1 MPGQPGNHASDA
13 ANELIKKGARV
24 CTGLNDVIDT
34 YNEVYSPLF
43 GGKIEKLKQSNVTK
57 QRQSLKKREKDE
69 QGKLLA
75 ALDET
80 ERKVLSGLTSP
91 KPVDALCDELDISF
105 PEIATALQSLELQG
119 LAKNTEDGYVSSVG

>member
-1 MPGQPGNHASDA
+1 M
-13 ANELIKKGARV
+13 
-24 CTGLNDVIDT
+24 IDT

-119 LAKNTEDGYVSSVG
+119 LVKNTEDGYVSSVG